1 MVTII
6 VKLNCKTK
14 KYNECLAYKV
24 LKIVLTGLTQ
34 GARSMSANADVDFVL
49 LLCTKSISLFLFF
62 FSNNVTFPLQV
73 IPLSFRSSSE
83 SNSMIIPL

>member
-34 GARSMSANADVDFVL
+34 GARSMSVQTDVDFVL
-49 LLCTKSISLFLFF
+49 FICHVSIAFF
-62 FSNNVTFPLQV
+62 IFYSIELESSHVGESVVFPL
-73 IPLSFRSSSE
+73 IL
-83 SNSMIIPL
+83 